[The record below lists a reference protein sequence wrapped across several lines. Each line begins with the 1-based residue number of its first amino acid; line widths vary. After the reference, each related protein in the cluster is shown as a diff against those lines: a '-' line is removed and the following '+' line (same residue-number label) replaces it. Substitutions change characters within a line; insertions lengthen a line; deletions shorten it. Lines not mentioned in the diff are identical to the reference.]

1 MDNFD
6 DLFMEMEGEDKPEEF
21 SNLPIE
27 LRGKDLTPY
36 ETEKL
41 KNDFPTFRDY
51 ITISFNREQTQ
62 ELAELLCVPMLNP
75 KKKNTYTFDELKG
88 MKTYGLL

>member
-1 MDNFD
+1 MDDFD
-6 DLFMEMEGEDKPEEF
+6 ELFMEMQGEEKPEEF
-21 SNLPIE
+21 PNLPAE
-27 LRGKDLTPY
+27 LQGKDLTPD

-41 KNDFPTFRDY
+41 KNDFPTLRDY
-51 ITISFNREQTQ
+51 ITISFNREQTK
-62 ELAELLCVPMLNP
+62 ELAELLGVPMLDP

>member
-1 MDNFD
+1 MAEDFE
-6 DLFMEMEGEDKPEEF
+6 LFMESQGEEKREEF
-21 SNLPIE
+21 PNLPAE
-27 LRGKDLTPY
+27 LQGKDLTPD

-41 KNDFPTFRDY
+41 KNDFPTLRDY
-51 ITISFNREQTQ
+51 ITISFNREQTK
-62 ELAELLCVPMLNP
+62 ELAELLGVPMLDP